1 MRKKGNL
8 MAQIHKHF
16 TTEQVKV
23 LLESY
28 QQGHLSREE
37 IEKTLGINKTRF
49 FALIKNYRTNPEAFS
64 INYERKRH
72 SRLSDQAE
80 EKIQNELNRDKELVD
95 NKDLPVYGY
104 NYAALNDRLRK
115 EGIQVSTTTI
125 IKRAK
130 SLGCYQAKKRKK
142 DTHDREVITSAT
154 GDLIQHDASIH
165 KWSPFAESKWTLITS
180 LDDHS
185 RMMLY
190 ADFVESE
197 TSWAHIQAAQYLMQH
212 FGIPNRYYVDNLRVF
227 RFIQHRDSLWKNLVL
242 GTDDVN
248 TQWRQVLALM
258 NTDVIYALSP
268 QAKGKIERP
277 YRWLQERIV
286 RTCALEHVETL
297 DGARLVLREEVH
309 RYNYQQVHS
318 TTQEIPAIRFDKAHK
333 ENRSLFRSF
342 SLPKPYTSAK
352 DVFCIR
358 HHRVADGY
366 RRVSIVGH
374 SIQIPGIRPREEID
388 VHFIPDQS
396 KNIVEIRFWAIGKLV
411 HTINLPL
418 EALKKVVHF

>member
-1 MRKKGNL
+1 
-8 MAQIHKHF
+8 MAQIHKQF
-16 TTEQVKV
+16 TTEQIKV

-28 QQGHLSREE
+28 QQGYLSRKE

-49 FALIKNYRTNPEAFS
+49 FAILKKYRTNHEDFS
-64 INYERKRH
+64 IKYERKGKPK
-72 SRLSDQAE
+72 LKEQVE
-80 EKIQNELNRDKELVD
+80 EKIQKELLRDKELVD
-95 NKDLPVYGY
+95 NKDLPVFGY

-130 SLGCYQAKKRKK
+130 TLGCYQARKRKK
-142 DTHDREVITSAT
+142 DPHDREVITSAA

-165 KWSPFAESKWTLITS
+165 KWSPFVETKWTLITS

-185 RMMLY
+185 RMLLY

-197 TSWAHIQAAQYLMQH
+197 TSWAHIQAAQYLMQQ
-212 FGIPNRYYVDNLRVF
+212 FGVPNRYYVDNLRVF
-227 RFIQHRDSLWKNLVL
+227 RFVQHRDSVWKNLVL

-258 NTDVIYALSP
+258 NTDVVYALSP

-286 RTCALEHVETL
+286 RTCALEHIDSLE
-297 DGARLVLREEVH
+297 DARLVLREEIH

-318 TTQEIPAIRFDKAHK
+318 TTQEIPAIRFEKARK

-342 SLPKPYTSAK
+342 SLPKPFTSAK
-352 DVFCIR
+352 DVFCLR

-366 RRVSIVGH
+366 RKVTLVGH
-374 SIQIPGIRPREEID
+374 SIQIPGICPREEID
-388 VHFIPDQS
+388 LHFVPDES
-396 KNIVEIRFWAIGKLV
+396 KNLVEIRFWATGKLV
-411 HTINLPL
+411 HTTNLPL
-418 EALKKVVHF
+418 DSLKTLVHF